1 MAAEQRAADDSLQVL
16 AREGLDQV
24 LEGTVGQRVLDGLER
39 CVGRD
44 HDDFDGAIGR
54 LDALEELEPVDL
66 GHLDVHDHDVR
77 PEPLQ
82 RIERCAAVLRRLDV
96 VRGLEE
102 HPERLPRAELV
113 VDDQNARERRGRSDG
128 AHAAAI
134 GNDTTNASSLRAW
147 RTRRSPPRASMSR
160 WLTAGPTS
168 SRLSWT
174 LCTGAKRRGG
184 VLGGAGGGRGAEKSW
199 AVSRTPFSV
208 CRPTETDTRA

>member
-1 MAAEQRAADDSLQVL
+1 MAAKQRAADDSLQVL

-24 LEGTVGQRVLDGLER
+24 LEGTVGQRVLDGLEG

-44 HDDFDGAIGR
+44 HDDFDGAIGG

-82 RIERCAAVLRRLDV
+82 RIERRAAVLRRLDV

-160 WLTAGPTS
+160 WLTAGPTAIPPS
-168 SRLSWT
+168 SALW
-174 LCTGAKRRGG
+174 TGAKGRGQVSGRRVAGRAPAEG
-184 VLGGAGGGRGAEKSW
+184 QGGA
-199 AVSRTPFSV
+199 
-208 CRPTETDTRA
+208 RAPRS